1 MLVKGSEEFYRYHIA
16 HLYGSITNAIASI
29 EGCNYGAARHFLIA
43 AQNWA
48 KNAKLLDPRPKAGT
62 AEPKKRGTDLQSRVP
77 CSASNQSTSA

>member
-48 KNAKLLDPRPKAGT
+48 KNAKLLDPPPEGGNGRT
-62 AEPKKRGTDLQSRVP
+62 KKTRD
-77 CSASNQSTSA
+77 